1 MGIDGN
7 ETTDELARQ
16 GSLHPLTGPEPVLGI
31 SPKVAM
37 GVIKDWTSKIH
48 EEHCQSICG

>member
-16 GSLHPLTGPEPVLGI
+16 SSSHPLTGPEPVLGI
-31 SPKVAM
+31 SPKVAR

-48 EEHCQSICG
+48 EEHSQSMCG